1 MKVRKRNGNIVDYDC
16 QKIICA
22 IKKANQDVK
31 FEDDRA
37 SDDDISTIIYNI
49 EKTGFDTL
57 SVEEIQDKIEQNLVK
72 INKYELAKAYILYR
86 Y

>member
-37 SDDDISTIIYNI
+37 SDDDISAIAMTV
-49 EKTGFDTL
+49 
-57 SVEEIQDKIEQNLVK
+57 S
-72 INKYELAKAYILYR
+72 
-86 Y
+86 